1 MHPAFPYDISRVSQS
16 VTPVSDR
23 VALGAILAVAAARC
37 MIAFTALPVFD
48 MDPAQQP
55 AVFAGATPA
64 QSVLLD
70 AVVLAASAWLLIRCA
85 MDRACVPRWWMW
97 MASACLVPCAIVAAH
112 AMQDVEQMWRGTSW
126 IASIAAA
133 MGVCG
138 FTLRDRSGL
147 MRRAL
152 LAALGGIGVTLA
164 VRGLV
169 QMTVEHQAM
178 LAFYD
183 QQKEMF
189 LRAQGWIA
197 GSSEVL
203 TYERRLLQNE
213 ATGWFGFANV
223 FATVAAATATLLTN
237 IALGGQRVAVR
248 ALLALAALLCAGL
261 VVASGSKGGVGALAV
276 GVVASVSLWRSER
289 WTHALALVP
298 IVALLAL
305 VVRGLVGSE
314 WAEQSLL
321 FRWQYLVG
329 AARAF
334 ADAPWVGVGPA
345 GFQSAFMQMRPDGAV
360 EEVTSAHGSLA
371 DWTATLG
378 VSGFALAG
386 AMLCLLWNGG
396 ARSEEST
403 VTNSDRR
410 IAQEIALASIVF
422 GVILSALFEA
432 SSLDESAWLWR
443 AAGAAAGVAVASAIV
458 RQDRGGDEHARTGL
472 AVGGVAAACV
482 VATHGQIDM
491 VFWLPG
497 SVLWALLVL
506 ASAPAPRTATPRP
519 PSRIACVA
527 WASIAAAT
535 ALVLAAWI
543 APAMT
548 RQDDIAIAAAD
559 RVYAATRTQS
569 REAVAGARSSAA
581 QALAA
586 ASVSLPRRRSLAL
599 CASEQWIAA
608 ARDTEDRAV
617 EAQLLESAMETASL
631 ASDAPWSRFAALRLA
646 SLAAQESLDA
656 APNDRFAAMR
666 LEKALRAVLVAN
678 PRHCDSL
685 VRLAIALSAQGRLE
699 EARAALDAA
708 ALCNETF
715 AADPLRQF
723 RPGRLDDARRQVES
737 CESQPSTRAPS
748 TTEEKP
754 KE

>member
-1 MHPAFPYDISRVSQS
+1 
-16 VTPVSDR
+16 
-23 VALGAILAVAAARC
+23 
-37 MIAFTALPVFD
+37 
-48 MDPAQQP
+48 
-55 AVFAGATPA
+55 
-64 QSVLLD
+64 
-70 AVVLAASAWLLIRCA
+70 
-85 MDRACVPRWWMW
+85 
-97 MASACLVPCAIVAAH
+97 
-112 AMQDVEQMWRGTSW
+112 
-126 IASIAAA
+126 
-133 MGVCG
+133 
-138 FTLRDRSGL
+138 
-147 MRRAL
+147 
-152 LAALGGIGVTLA
+152 
-164 VRGLV
+164 
-169 QMTVEHQAM
+169 
-178 LAFYD
+178 
-183 QQKEMF
+183 
-189 LRAQGWIA
+189 
-197 GSSEVL
+197 
-203 TYERRLLQNE
+203 
-213 ATGWFGFANV
+213 
-223 FATVAAATATLLTN
+223 
-237 IALGGQRVAVR
+237 
-248 ALLALAALLCAGL
+248 
-261 VVASGSKGGVGALAV
+261 
-276 GVVASVSLWRSER
+276 
-289 WTHALALVP
+289 
-298 IVALLAL
+298 
-305 VVRGLVGSE
+305 
-314 WAEQSLL
+314 
-321 FRWQYLVG
+321 
-329 AARAF
+329 
-334 ADAPWVGVGPA
+334 
-345 GFQSAFMQMRPDGAV
+345 
-360 EEVTSAHGSLA
+360 
-371 DWTATLG
+371 
-378 VSGFALAG
+378 
-386 AMLCLLWNGG
+386 
-396 ARSEEST
+396 
-403 VTNSDRR
+403 
-410 IAQEIALASIVF
+410 
-422 GVILSALFEA
+422 
-432 SSLDESAWLWR
+432 
-443 AAGAAAGVAVASAIV
+443 
-458 RQDRGGDEHARTGL
+458 
-472 AVGGVAAACV
+472 V

-497 SVLWALLVL
+497 SVLWAWLVL

-543 APAMT
+543 SPALT

-586 ASVSLPRRRSLAL
+586 ASVSFPRRRSLAL

-685 VRLAIALSAQGRLE
+685 VRLALALSAQGRLE